1 MKFSYQDLA
10 GNNIEVECESYIH
23 IPSGAAVKSTEAG
36 NYHITENF
44 SFYKKTQA
52 DSVPIYRF
60 AIDRN
65 SNVFN
70 SDELPA
76 LAQIG
81 KDWKSLD

>member
-44 SFYKKTQA
+44 SFYKKLKLILCP
-52 DSVPIYRF
+52 S
-60 AIDRN
+60 IDLLLIVILMFLIAMN
-65 SNVFN
+65 C
-70 SDELPA
+70 
-76 LAQIG
+76 QH
-81 KDWKSLD
+81 